1 MGRVNVLL
9 DSHALLWWLDDDK
22 RLSRRARQI
31 IANEDN
37 SVFVS
42 AASVWEIAIKVALG
56 KLDDRD
62 GAVPRL
68 PLILV
73 ERGMIALPIMPAHA
87 IEAADLPPVHRDPF
101 DRMLVAQGRRERL
114 AIVTNDPLFKE
125 YDVKTAW

>member
-1 MGRVNVLL
+1 MNVLL
-9 DSHALLWWLDDDK
+9 DSHALLWWLGDDK
-22 RLSRRARQI
+22 RLSRRARKL
-31 IANEDN
+31 IADEDN

-87 IEAADLPPVHRDPF
+87 IEAAGLPPVHRDPF
-101 DRMLVAQGRRERL
+101 DRMLVAQGRLERL
-114 AIVTNDPLFKE
+114 ALVTNDPLFKQ
-125 YDVKTAW
+125 YDVKTEW

>member
-1 MGRVNVLL
+1 VNVLL

-87 IEAADLPPVHRDPF
+87 IEAAGLPPVHRDPF